1 MEGQKLKN
9 NQGFILVE
17 LLITLAITSIIV
29 VVSSEFLI
37 NLVNTS
43 VKIQSRNEVEQDYN
57 FLTTK
62 LTKMIQDSGNVSYS
76 VDTLNFT
83 LGTTSYNLKFD
94 ANSDILLNGI
104 QLNTVDIEPLP
115 NSDLIKF
122 NSSTSVQNVQ
132 LNFRI
137 IKDANNKFRS
147 YQDVERIITIR
158 KSYND

>member
-1 MEGQKLKN
+1 MKN
-9 NQGFILVE
+9 NQGFTLVE
-17 LLITLAITSIIV
+17 LLITLALTSIII

-76 VDTLNFT
+76 IDTLSFN
-83 LGTTSYNLKFD
+83 LGTTPYNLKFD
-94 ANSDILLNGI
+94 ANSNILLNGI
-104 QLNTVDIEPLP
+104 QLNSVDIEPLP
-115 NSDLIKF
+115 NANLIQF

-132 LNFRI
+132 LNFRV
-137 IKDANNKFRS
+137 IKDANTKFRS
-147 YQDVERIITIR
+147 YQDAERIITIR